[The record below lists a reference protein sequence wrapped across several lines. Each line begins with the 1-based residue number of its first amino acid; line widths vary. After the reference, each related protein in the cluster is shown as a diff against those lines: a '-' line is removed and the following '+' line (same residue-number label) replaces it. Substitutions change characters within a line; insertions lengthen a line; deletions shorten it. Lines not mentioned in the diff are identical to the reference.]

1 MNISMKGATR
11 ERVRGT
17 SALQER
23 GGDDRDET
31 PEKHEIEKPST
42 SSAINRRRYAWQQPV
57 GTSLRRKPNAMMRF
71 AITAFIGVI

>member
-1 MNISMKGATR
+1 MSTRGATR

-23 GGDDRDET
+23 GGEDTADM
-31 PEKHEIEKPST
+31 PQKHEIEKPPSF
-42 SSAINRRRYAWQQPV
+42 SAINRRRYAWQQPV